1 MALPVDVWRV
11 VAGHLVTERDLC
23 ALACVSRE
31 LRGAVDD
38 DAVWRRLFNRRYELE
53 YLMSPSSSVTS
64 PHPPSADDPHP
75 ERCFVQVTRKM
86 VLAEVRGSVYAHLGV
101 DAWRN
106 ARVIYAP
113 SGWREEHSFSGIPW
127 PEVHNR
133 TYREWTKE
141 CFFLEHAERV
151 RESYRRIIRT
161 HENVQDVDR
170 DIKTK
175 LKQLETLARKEAIVK
190 DAPDNR
196 VRRRSQK
203 LKDIAHQAKCVNNSL
218 EKRAEDRKEYERKRL
233 YELSRAPSEAVRMW
247 KKATMERDKR

>member
-53 YLMSPSSSVTS
+53 YLMSPCDSVTS

-75 ERCFVQVTRKM
+75 ERCFVRVARKE
-86 VLAEVRGSVYAHLGV
+86 VLAEVNDGVYAP
-101 DAWRN
+101 RN
-106 ARVIYAP
+106 SRIIYAP
-113 SGWREEHSFSGIPW
+113 SWRDRFPRERNNPGIPW
-127 PEVHNR
+127 PEVRQR

-141 CFFLEHAERV
+141 CFFVEHAERV

-161 HENVQDVDR
+161 HENIQDVDR

>member
-1 MALPVDVWRV
+1 VND
-11 VAGHLVTERDLC
+11 G
-23 ALACVSRE
+23 
-31 LRGAVDD
+31 
-38 DAVWRRLFNRRYELE
+38 
-53 YLMSPSSSVTS
+53 
-64 PHPPSADDPHP
+64 
-75 ERCFVQVTRKM
+75 
-86 VLAEVRGSVYAHLGV
+86 VYAP
-101 DAWRN
+101 RN
-106 ARVIYAP
+106 SRIIYAP
-113 SGWREEHSFSGIPW
+113 SWRDRFPRERNNPGIPW
-127 PEVHNR
+127 PEVR

-151 RESYRRIIRT
+151 RDSYRRIIRT

>member
-75 ERCFVQVTRKM
+75 ERCFVRVTRKD
-86 VLAEVRGSVYAHLGV
+86 VLAEVSGGVYDSRETRASSTPHRVG
-101 DAWRN
+101 
-106 ARVIYAP
+106 ARAQFP
-113 SGWREEHSFSGIPW
+113 GIPW
-127 PEVHNR
+127 PEVR
-133 TYREWTKE
+133 PTYREWTKE

-161 HENVQDVDR
+161 HENIQDVDR

>member
-53 YLMSPSSSVTS
+53 FLMSPSSSVTS

-75 ERCFVQVTRKM
+75 ERWFLRVTRRH
-86 VLAEVRGSVYAHLGV
+86 VLADVSGGVY
-101 DAWRN
+101 DSRN

-113 SGWREEHSFSGIPW
+113 SGWRNEHNFPGILD
-127 PEVHNR
+127 R

-161 HENVQDVDR
+161 HENIQDVDR

>member
-11 VAGHLVTERDLC
+11 VAGHLGTERDLC

-53 YLMSPSSSVTS
+53 FLMSPSSSVTS

-75 ERCFVQVTRKM
+75 ERCFVRVTRRL
-86 VLAEVRGSVYAHLGV
+86 VLAEVSGGVYAHLGV
-101 DAWRN
+101 YNSRN
-106 ARVIYAP
+106 ARVIYGLNFP
-113 SGWREEHSFSGIPW
+113 GIPW
-127 PEVHNR
+127 PEVRQR

-141 CFFLEHAERV
+141 CFFVEHAERV
-151 RESYRRIIRT
+151 RDSYRRIIRT
-161 HENVQDVDR
+161 HENIQDVDR